1 MEPRK
6 RKRGIKASREKLEAA
21 MLARGFDTQAALA
34 QQILIDEGLSKAPKD
49 LVNKVFREQGVSTH
63 NLARVAKAL
72 NVAAHT
78 IYLAKDDSQFNDTIS
93 NQSPNLLAKN
103 ATENTEHIPNNASLI
118 TSATV
123 SYTHLTLPTTPYV

>member
-49 LVNKVFREQGVSTH
+49 LVNKVCLLYT
-63 NLARVAKAL
+63 
-72 NVAAHT
+72 
-78 IYLAKDDSQFNDTIS
+78 
-93 NQSPNLLAKN
+93 SPS
-103 ATENTEHIPNNASLI
+103 PRD
-118 TSATV
+118 
-123 SYTHLTLPTTPYV
+123 